1 MMNRIYKVVWSQVKN
16 CYTVVSEISNSH
28 IRGGNRSRM
37 GVAMLAVAVLTG
49 CLGLQSTSAEAVKVQ
64 AGKNTTVVET
74 RDASTG
80 DKIYTVNAADDAII
94 YEGEGDTKA
103 LKSTN
108 ASDSPQGENAI
119 ALGRYAW
126 ASKEDSIAIGYGANA
141 TGVSTVA
148 IGDAY
153 TSHENAI
160 AIGNGANASEVSAVA
175 IGDDASASYKKAI
188 AIGIDTWAGDVS
200 TVVIGDGAARA
211 AYTRSALG
219 RIQKLTARLR
229 SP

>member
-49 CLGLQSTSAEAVKVQ
+49 CLGLQSACAEAVKVE
-64 AGKNTTVVET
+64 AGKNTTVVVT
-74 RDASTG
+74 TDASTG
-80 DKIYTVNAADDAII
+80 DKTYTVNAADDAII

-108 ASDSPQGENAI
+108 ASDNPQGENAI

-141 TGVSTVA
+141 
-148 IGDAY
+148 
-153 TSHENAI
+153 
-160 AIGNGANASEVSAVA
+160 SEVSAVA
-175 IGDDASASYKKAI
+175 IGDDASASYE
-188 AIGIDTWAGDVS
+188 
-200 TVVIGDGAARA
+200 R
-211 AYTRSALG
+211 R
-219 RIQKLTARLR
+219 
-229 SP
+229 